1 MKSKYFKITMMVLA
15 AGALFSISS
24 CKKYLDQQPI
34 TSVGP
39 EMVFKDVPTTLQALA
54 GVYGR
59 LAGDNAYGLKLA
71 LHYPVDS
78 DILMGPR

>member
-1 MKSKYFKITMMVLA
+1 MKSNYMNKVTTLA
-15 AGALFSISS
+15 IAFILLGIGG

-34 TSVGP
+34 TAVGS

-59 LAGDNAYGLKLA
+59 LAGDNAYA
-71 LHYPVDS
+71 FS
-78 DILMGPR
+78 T